1 MKLNELDPEQRAEY
15 EDLVNENRVLIQ
27 NINAQRNQLD
37 DINGALGQAEARL
50 RVFLWE
56 ELFNVH
62 YEK

>member
-1 MKLNELDPEQRAEY
+1 MKLNELDPDQRAEY

-50 RVFLWE
+50 RVFFW
-56 ELFNVH
+56 N
-62 YEK
+62 